1 MSYQIA
7 LDGPA
12 GAGKSTIAKA
22 VAKELSFVY
31 VDTGAMYRA
40 MALLVVRAGVDINDE
55 DKVSTL
61 CESADVRI
69 VYDNGEQVVMLN
81 GENVNGFIRQPEVGD
96 AASAISVYKRV
107 RTKLVALQ
115 QELSKSENVIMDGRD
130 IASCVLPNADL
141 KIYLDADVT
150 VRAKRRVK
158 ELTEKGIECDLAE
171 IEAQMKERDYRDMH
185 RDNSPLVKVEDAIV
199 VDSSYMTADEVKD
212 KIVSLF
218 SDVTSKSTN

>member
-40 MALLVVRAGVDINDE
+40 MALLVVRNGLDINDE
-55 DKVSTL
+55 DAVSEL
-61 CESADVRI
+61 CEKANVSI
-69 VYDNGEQVVMLN
+69 TYSEGEQVVMLN

-96 AASAISVYKRV
+96 TASAISVYKRV
-107 RTKLVALQ
+107 RAKLVALQ
-115 QELSKSENVIMDGRD
+115 QELAVSENVIMDGRD

-158 ELTEKGIECDLAE
+158 ELTEKGIECNLQE
-171 IEAQMKERDYRDMH
+171 IEEQMKERDYRDMH
-185 RDNSPLVKVEDAIV
+185 RENSPLVKVPEAVV
-199 VDSSYMTADEVKD
+199 VDSSYMSADEVTKEIIRLFKD
-212 KIVSLF
+212 KV
-218 SDVTSKSTN
+218 N

>member
-22 VAKELSFVY
+22 VAQKLSFVY
-31 VDTGAMYRA
+31 IDTGAMYRA
-40 MALLVVRAGVDINDE
+40 MALLVVRKGIDIKDE
-55 DKVSTL
+55 QAVSEV
-61 CESADVRI
+61 CEQADVKI
-69 VYDNGEQVVMLN
+69 AYENGEQTVILN
-81 GENVNGFIRQPEVGD
+81 GENVNGFIRTPEVGD
-96 AASAISVYKRV
+96 TASAISVYKKV
-107 RTKLVALQ
+107 RAKLVALQ
-115 QELSKSENVIMDGRD
+115 QELASSENVIMDGRD

-158 ELTEKGIECDLAE
+158 ELLEKGMECDLQE

-185 RDNSPLVKVEDAIV
+185 RENSPLVKVPEAIV
-199 VDSSYMTADEVKD
+199 VDSSYMTAQEVTD
-212 KIVSLF
+212 KIVDLF
-218 SDVTSKSTN
+218 EEKIG